1 MAKARRTTKTSK
13 AKPKTARRSYG
24 AAVKKTVK
32 KARKSPRRVFGALS
46 SEAMA
51 DHLLSEALRR
61 VQSDSIRKWATSARN
76 FPLWQKI
83 ALDAVKKGGRLN
95 DPDWFAGY
103 IVASAMGM

>member
-1 MAKARRTTKTSK
+1 MAKARKKTSK
-13 AKPKTARRSYG
+13 AKPKARRSYG
-24 AAVKKTVK
+24 AVAPKKTAK
-32 KARKSPRRVFGALS
+32 KVRKSPRRTFGALS